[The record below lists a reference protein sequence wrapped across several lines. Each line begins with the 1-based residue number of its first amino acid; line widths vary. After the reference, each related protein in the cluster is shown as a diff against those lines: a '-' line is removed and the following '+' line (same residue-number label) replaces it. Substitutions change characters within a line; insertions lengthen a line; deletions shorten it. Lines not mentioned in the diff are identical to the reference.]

1 MTQREFVNPAPAP
14 EEPTI
19 GRLVADASRDLSA
32 LVQNEIALAKS
43 ELKVSVKAGGLG
55 LGLVGAALFVL
66 LIVMVLVPITLAYFL
81 TMTGMHAAWAF
92 LIVTVLYLVIAGLL
106 GFVAYAKFKKV
117 RAPEKTLQTAKSI
130 PDAFRGPHPTR

>member
-106 GFVAYAKFKKV
+106 GFVAYTKFKKV